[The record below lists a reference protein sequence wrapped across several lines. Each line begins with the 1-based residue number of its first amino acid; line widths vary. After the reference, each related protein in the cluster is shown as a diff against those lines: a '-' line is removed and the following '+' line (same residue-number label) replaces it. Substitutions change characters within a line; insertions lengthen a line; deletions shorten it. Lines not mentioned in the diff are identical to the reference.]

1 MTDEKMNQLLQETL
15 SSEMPG
21 EQLNRN
27 IKRKMEEMG
36 MKKHFSMK
44 KAMIMAAVCCLLVGT
59 VSIASSGVVS
69 YIVSS
74 EGADVFTEFEQLE
87 QAEQRAGFQVRAKEN
102 FDNGYL
108 FQEVNVSE
116 TKDMDENDNVL
127 STYREIGFIYEKS
140 GEKVYIHTLSSE
152 NAQQD
157 MERKPDNGIEIGGI
171 NVGYYVDT
179 YKFVPTDYVLTAED
193 EANMQRDD
201 YFISSGAD
209 EVSEARVSYVV
220 WYQDDIRYSIMVY
233 REMPAAELF
242 GMAAELISTE
252 K

>member
-36 MKKHFSMK
+36 MKKRFSMK

-74 EGADVFTEFEQLE
+74 GGADVFTEFEQLQ
-87 QAEQRAGFQVRAKEN
+87 QAEQKAGFQVRAKEN

-108 FQEVNVSE
+108 F
-116 TKDMDENDNVL
+116 
-127 STYREIGFIYEKS
+127 
-140 GEKVYIHTLSSE
+140 
-152 NAQQD
+152 
-157 MERKPDNGIEIGGI
+157 
-171 NVGYYVDT
+171 
-179 YKFVPTDYVLTAED
+179 
-193 EANMQRDD
+193 
-201 YFISSGAD
+201 
-209 EVSEARVSYVV
+209 
-220 WYQDDIRYSIMVY
+220 
-233 REMPAAELF
+233 
-242 GMAAELISTE
+242 
-252 K
+252 